1 MKSTVYSSS
10 GKGSKGGIGMRYM
23 TLGGA
28 TRESV
33 MSFDES

>member
-10 GKGSKGGIGMRYM
+10 GKGSKGGGMRYM
-23 TLGGA
+23 TVGGA
-28 TRESV
+28 TRESI